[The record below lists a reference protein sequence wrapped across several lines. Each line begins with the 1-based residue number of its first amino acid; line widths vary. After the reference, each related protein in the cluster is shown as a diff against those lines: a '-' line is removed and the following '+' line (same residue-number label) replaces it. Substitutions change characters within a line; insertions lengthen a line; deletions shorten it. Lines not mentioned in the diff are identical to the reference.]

1 MLDSVYNLIM
11 PLVRLSLL
19 SAQFESNAITM
30 IT

>member
-11 PLVRLSLL
+11 PLVRLFLL